1 MSSEDG
7 ASLSFQLQNL
17 LTNIATRLG
26 QMEGTVKTFMDNWAR
41 QDQLANDGRRI
52 LHERLDL
59 VGRQIERVATDVQN
73 IQQDVAELKK
83 ELDED
88 INPVIKSFE
97 GIRHQKIGAK
107 GVWAMIGAA
116 VVATG
121 SIVAFAVDRLMGLVF
136 PKP

>member
-1 MSSEDG
+1 MSEDG
-7 ASLSFQLQNL
+7 GVTYNLQNL
-17 LTNIATRLG
+17 LTNIASRLG
-26 QMEGTVKTFMDNWAR
+26 QLEGTVKTFMENWAR

-52 LHERLDL
+52 IHERLDL
-59 VGRQIERVATDVQN
+59 VGRQIERVATDVTN
-73 IQQDVAELKK
+73 VQQDLAEIKK
-83 ELDED
+83 ELDEEVG
-88 INPVIKSFE
+88 PVIKTFE
-97 GIRHQKIGAK
+97 GVRHQKIGAK